1 MMQSSISGNKHRNK
15 PATSAGSSNMSQ
27 RSCSLQRSNTNR
39 TPVSATNK
47 NSSSADSSLSS
58 VQQQSSASSQ
68 NSKIIWKKRLAI
80 KDSDD
85 NSNEQGNVIHTEK
98 RSENANASLSALLSD
113 FSKQLELSSL
123 KKQRHSLTHHK
134 TPVE

>member
-1 MMQSSISGNKHRNK
+1 
-15 PATSAGSSNMSQ
+15 MSQ

-39 TPVSATNK
+39 TPVSVTNK